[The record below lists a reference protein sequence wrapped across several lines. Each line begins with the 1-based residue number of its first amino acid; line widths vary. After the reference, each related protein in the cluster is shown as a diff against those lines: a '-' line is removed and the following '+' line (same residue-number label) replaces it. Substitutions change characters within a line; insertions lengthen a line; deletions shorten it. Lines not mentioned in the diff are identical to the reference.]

1 MKRTKL
7 HAVEMVRRI
16 RDQQTEKLADKTPQE
31 VIAFFRRVGKAS
43 RQAAGA
49 SRMNRSRSRLSLT
62 SRTSTD
68 ADDFMRSSAGRS
80 SMTRVQ

>member
-7 HAVEMVRRI
+7 HTVEMVRRI

-43 RQAAGA
+43 LQAA
-49 SRMNRSRSRLSLT
+49 S
-62 SRTSTD
+62 
-68 ADDFMRSSAGRS
+68 GR
-80 SMTRVQ
+80 RRKKVG